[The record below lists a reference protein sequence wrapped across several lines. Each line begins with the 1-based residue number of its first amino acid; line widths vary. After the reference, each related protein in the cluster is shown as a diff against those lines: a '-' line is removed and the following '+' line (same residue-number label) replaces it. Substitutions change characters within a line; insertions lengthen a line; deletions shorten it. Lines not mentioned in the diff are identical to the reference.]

1 MSASGTLLPI
11 GTLWQRELTRFWREK
26 SRVLGFVGSPLI
38 FWLMIGSGFGDLQF
52 FFPGMLTLTVMFSA
66 VFSMMSLIEDRREGF
81 LLSMLVSPAPRTS
94 MVLGKVLGSSTL
106 AWLQGLV
113 FLVIGSLFG
122 GDLSFRQVAEV
133 AAMLFLIAFT
143 FTSLGFLFA
152 WKLDTTQG
160 FHAVVNLVLFPM
172 WMVSGALF
180 PMTNAHGWMQWLMRM
195 NPLTY
200 ALAALKRLLASGLDP
215 MTPELGLSVLVT
227 GACAVLLLA
236 ASVTVANRKQARVS
250 A

>member
-1 MSASGTLLPI
+1 
-11 GTLWQRELTRFWREK
+11 
-26 SRVLGFVGSPLI
+26 
-38 FWLMIGSGFGDLQF
+38 
-52 FFPGMLTLTVMFSA
+52 
-66 VFSMMSLIEDRREGF
+66 
-81 LLSMLVSPAPRTS
+81 
-94 MVLGKVLGSSTL
+94 
-106 AWLQGLV
+106 
-113 FLVIGSLFG
+113 
-122 GDLSFRQVAEV
+122 
-133 AAMLFLIAFT
+133 MLFLIAFT